1 MPTRLINV
9 DQSNASDDCFLQLSN
24 GVSPV
29 SYMTLSHCWGEPDG
43 PRPPKLTNAN
53 VDLMRARIPVEALPR
68 TFKDAIHV
76 ARRLGI
82 SYLWIDSLCIIQDSM
97 EDWRRESQLMD
108 KVYRYSACNIMA
120 EAAINCDGGLFFA
133 RDPQRLG
140 IFSLDEKQTS
150 SLSHKSTI
158 CVAQDYVGAKSD
170 RGKGSRLY
178 SRGWVCQ
185 ERWLAPRQISFH
197 SNQVFWECAKLKA
210 CEAFPS
216 WEAKIDHY
224 GNFPTQRQISQPW
237 NKGLVHPHAHTVN
250 RRDAFSFSWQ
260 AMVESYTTCTLTE
273 EQDKLIA
280 IQGLVNIYKA
290 FEDDDYLAG
299 LWRKRLPS
307 ALMWT
312 TRNGLQ
318 ANGEPTYRPQTYRAP
333 SWSWASVEGLIHTFP
348 EARPEED
355 RWIELCQVLYAETTP
370 LGEGTTG
377 QVSDGYIK
385 LRGRLLSTEDLS
397 FHTSPKGKTV
407 QIARSRE
414 GDPSKSWINCQID
427 DVAPWSPRNNVLL
440 PVLHYDHRSPQLCML
455 KGLILVPVAGSTDTY
470 KRIGTWNDN
479 ANRDGV
485 DPLGW
490 FQEAAEHEEQVF
502 TLV

>member
-1 MPTRLINV
+1 
-9 DQSNASDDCFLQLSN
+9 
-24 GVSPV
+24 
-29 SYMTLSHCWGEPDG
+29 
-43 PRPPKLTNAN
+43 
-53 VDLMRARIPVEALPR
+53 MRNRIPVEALPR
-68 TFKDAIHV
+68 TFNDAIQL
-76 ARRLGI
+76 ARRLGV

-120 EAAINCDGGLFFA
+120 EAAINCDGGLFFG

-150 SLSHKSTI
+150 SLSYKSSI
-158 CVAQDYVGAKSD
+158 CVAQDYVNAKSD
-170 RGKGSRLY
+170 RGKSSPLY

-197 SNQVFWECAKLKA
+197 SNQVFWECTKLKA

-216 WEAKIDHY
+216 WEAKVDHR
-224 GNFPTQRQISQPW
+224 GNLPTQRQISQPW
-237 NKGLVHPHAHTVN
+237 NKGLVLAHTHTVN
-250 RRDAFSFSWQ
+250 RRDTFSFSWR

-273 EQDKLIA
+273 QQDKLIA
-280 IQGLVNIYKA
+280 IQGLVNIYKPLR
-290 FEDDDYLAG
+290 DDDYLAG
-299 LWRKRLPS
+299 LWRKQLPS
-307 ALMWT
+307 GLMWT
-312 TRNGLQ
+312 TRDGLQ
-318 ANGEPTYRPQTYRAP
+318 ANGEPTYRPETYRAP
-333 SWSWASVEGLIHTFP
+333 SWSWASVEGTIEIFP
-348 EARPEED
+348 EFHPEEE
-355 RWIELCQVLYAETTP
+355 RWIDLCQVLEAKTTP
-370 LGEGTTG
+370 LGEVTTG

-414 GDPSKSWINCQID
+414 GDPLKSWINCQID
-427 DVAPWSPRNNVLL
+427 DVVQWSPRNNVLL
-440 PVLHYDHRSPQLCML
+440 PVLQYDHRSPQSCML
-455 KGLILVPVAGSTDTY
+455 KGLVLVPVEDGRDTY
-470 KRIGTWNDN
+470 KRVGTWNDN
-479 ANRDGV
+479 ANREGV

-490 FQEAAEHEEQVF
+490 FKEAAEQEEQVF